1 MAKQTVNLGTA
12 ANDGTGDPLR
22 TAFDKL
28 NDNFDEVYG
37 NNFVTNAMLN
47 DDIVDHAELSDR
59 YTAVQTI
66 GTTSSPLDLDA
77 SSYSV
82 FNITANLQSTQTLNL
97 QNMKTGQVIDIL
109 ATGTSTVTLTSD
121 DTSETFN
128 NLGEVT
134 YDGASDNH
142 IQIICIDDT
151 DSAAI
156 YNYTIQTYTSDNT
169 PN

>member
-1 MAKQTVNLGTA
+1 MAKQTVNLGNA
-12 ANDGTGDPLR
+12 ANDGTGSPLR
-22 TAFDKL
+22 DAFGFI
-28 NDNFDEVYG
+28 NDNFDEIYG
-37 NNFVTNAMLN
+37 NNFVTQAMLN
-47 DDIVDHAELSDR
+47 DDIVDHAELANR

-77 SSYSV
+77 SSYSI

-109 ATGTSTVTLTSD
+109 ATGTSTLTLTSD

-128 NLGEVT
+128 KVGEVD
-134 YDGASDNH
+134 YDGTANNH
-142 IQIICIDDT
+142 IQIVCIDDT

-156 YNYTIQTYTSDNT
+156 YNYAIGTFTSDIT
-169 PN
+169 P

>member
-1 MAKQTVNLGTA
+1 MALT
-12 ANDGTGDPLR
+12 
-22 TAFDKL
+22 KL
-28 NDNFDEVYG
+28 KTQLISDN
-37 NNFVTNAMLN
+37 A
-47 DDIVDHAELSDR
+47 VDHGQLSER
-59 YTAVQTI
+59 YTEVQTI
-66 GTTSSPLDLDA
+66 STTVSPLNLDA
-77 SSYSV
+77 SSYTV

-134 YDGASDNH
+134 YDGSSNNH
-142 IQIICIDDT
+142 IQILCVDDT

>member
-66 GTTSSPLDLDA
+66 STTSSPLDLDA

>member
-1 MAKQTVNLGTA
+1 MAFTKVKSELIIDNAIDHNQL
-12 ANDGTGDPLR
+12 AN
-22 TAFDKL
+22 
-28 NDNFDEVYG
+28 
-37 NNFVTNAMLN
+37 
-47 DDIVDHAELSDR
+47 R

-66 GTTSSPLDLDA
+66 NTTTAILNLDA
-77 SSYSV
+77 SSYGV
-82 FNITANLQSTQTLNL
+82 FNITANLQSTQTLNI

-109 ATGTSTVTLTSD
+109 ATGTSTLTLTSD

-134 YDGASDNH
+134 YDGASNNH
-142 IQIICIDDT
+142 MQIICIDDT